1 MGSCSVKAK
10 GLGLIGTPQELR
22 KTGAISKTAS
32 PDRRLCHRA
41 AAAPPAFPCIAE
53 RRPGRHH
60 FLGKKPPFSGQAAL
74 FLPHCLGIQAL
85 SRSGRGLA
93 ASEPGKTLDDSTF
106 SDIPR

>member
-10 GLGLIGTPQELR
+10 GLGLIRTPQELR
-22 KTGAISKTAS
+22 KAGAISKTAS
-32 PDRRLCHRA
+32 PDRQLCRRA
-41 AAAPPAFPCIAE
+41 AAAAQPFPVSRKGGLGAIIFWVKS
-53 RRPGRHH
+53 RR
-60 FLGKKPPFSGQAAL
+60 FSGPAAL

-93 ASEPGKTLDDSTF
+93 ASEPGKTLDDSMF